1 MAFPNITDVVA
12 TTIQNRSKK
21 LGDNVTRNN
30 AFTAYLKKHGH
41 VKTFEGGDVILQEF
55 NFQENGNFNWYSGY
69 DFLNVQAQDVIT
81 AAQYPIRQ
89 AACAVLISGLE
100 QLQNSGRE
108 RMIDLLSG
116 RIEVAEATMG
126 NRMAEGAYSDGT
138 GYGGKQLQGLASLIP
153 DDPTTGTAGG
163 VDRSLW
169 PFWRSQVSST
179 GSAFSAMTAANL
191 QAAMNGIWAKCVRGT
206 DRPKFIISDTQGWLS
221 YMASLQALQRFTGS
235 ESAELGFQTVKFMD
249 ADFILDG
256 GIGGFA
262 PANRMYFVNPKYVW
276 MRPHKDRNMVPL
288 NPNKRIP
295 LNQDAEVQLIAF
307 AGNMTSNGLQFQGLL
322 RGA

>member
-21 LGDNVTRNN
+21 LSDNVTRNN
-30 AFTAYLKKHGH
+30 AITAYLKKHGH
-41 VKTFEGGDVILQEF
+41 IKTFEGGDVIVQEF
-55 NFQENGNFNWYSGY
+55 NFQENGNFAWYSGY
-69 DFLNVQAQDVIT
+69 DFLNVQAQDVIS
-81 AAQYPIRQ
+81 AAQYPIKQ
-89 AACAVLISGLE
+89 AAVAVLISGLE
-100 QLQNSGRE
+100 QLQNSGKE
-108 RMIDLLSG
+108 RLINLLSG
-116 RIEVAEATMG
+116 RIEVAESTMA
-126 NRMAEGAYSDGT
+126 NRMAEAGYSDGT
-138 GYGGKQLQGLASLIP
+138 GYGGKQIAGLAALIP

-169 PFWRSQVSST
+169 PFWRSQVVSGGKT
-179 GSAFSAMTAANL
+179 FATMTAAEVQTN
-191 QAAMNGIWAKCVRGT
+191 MNRMWSKCVRGT
-206 DRPKFIISDTQGWLS
+206 DRPKFILSDNEGWLA

-235 ESAELGFQTVKFMD
+235 ESAELGFQTIKYMD

-262 PANRMYFVNPKYVW
+262 PANRMYFVNPKYLW
-276 MRPHKDRNMVPL
+276 LRPHKDRNMVPL
-288 NPNKRIP
+288 NPNKRVP

-307 AGNMTSNGLQFQGLL
+307 AGNMTSNGLQFQGIL